1 MIAALVA
8 VATALAA
15 ALVALL
21 VLVRA
26 RTSAAERLGRVVHRF
41 AGESD
46 EPRPGEARLDH
57 NSLDEWITYLES
69 IATTAAM
76 TVNLAERDRARW
88 QLAMNELSVGVVL
101 VDEDGTVCASNAL
114 ADEMMSA
121 RDAMALVGAGVT
133 QLLES
138 AQEGHARSRTVKLTG
153 PPPRVIE
160 ISAHPVASDRHA
172 LGAVA
177 VMADRTEGVRV
188 DDVRRDFVANLSH
201 ELRTPVGA
209 IALLSE
215 TLVCEDDA
223 EVRTR
228 LVDRIGAEADRVRHI
243 IDDLLELSRVELEG
257 SMRQEEVAVVP
268 LLGEAARQ
276 YSEHARKHDVELV
289 WPREHAAS
297 ASASASGSASGSE
310 LGQPE
315 HEQMAQ
321 LVLYADRGQLLRAV
335 GNLVDNAI
343 KYSDPGSEVRLSAAP
358 SSRGDRPPSGVLADA
373 DASVA
378 RIGSDVSP
386 ALAGPGPAGS
396 AAVPEAV
403 ASVAGIGSAG
413 VPKAVASVAG
423 IGSAGVPEAA
433 APDDSRPP
441 EPDGP
446 APFDPDE
453 RAWVDIVVAD
463 EGIGIPADETERV
476 FERFY
481 RVDKARARATG
492 GTGLGLSIV
501 RHVVM
506 NHGGEVTLH
515 TREGVG
521 TTFTLRFPAWPGQA
535 STDGAN
541 T

>member
-8 VATALAA
+8 VAAALAV
-15 ALVALL
+15 ALVAVLLL
-21 VLVRA
+21 VRG
-26 RTSAAERLGRVVHRF
+26 RSSASERLGRVVHRF
-41 AGESD
+41 AGDPEA
-46 EPRPGEARLDH
+46 PRPGEARLDR
-57 NSLDEWITYLES
+57 NSLDDWITYLES
-69 IATTAAM
+69 VATTAAM
-76 TVNLAERDRARW
+76 TANLAERDRARW
-88 QLAMNELSVGVVL
+88 QLAMNELAVGVVL

-138 AQEGHARSRTVKLTG
+138 AREGQARSRTVKLTG

-160 ISAHPVASDRHA
+160 ISGHPVAGDSHA

-188 DDVRRDFVANLSH
+188 DEVRRDFVANLSH

-215 TLVCEDDA
+215 TLAGEDDA
-223 EVRTR
+223 AVRTR
-228 LVDRIGAEADRVRHI
+228 LVDRIGAEADRVSHI

-257 SMRQEEVAVVP
+257 SMRQESVPVVP
-268 LLGEAARQ
+268 LLCEVAHQ
-276 YSEHARKHDVELV
+276 YSEHARKHDVSLV
-289 WPREHAAS
+289 SPDVAE
-297 ASASASGSASGSE
+297 
-310 LGQPE
+310 
-315 HEQMAQ
+315 Q
-321 LVLYADRGQLLRAV
+321 LVLHADRGQLLRAV

-343 KYSDPGSEVRLSAAP
+343 KYSDPGSEVRLSAALG
-358 SSRGDRPPSGVLADA
+358 SQDDRPPSEVPADA
-373 DASVA
+373 D
-378 RIGSDVSP
+378 
-386 ALAGPGPAGS
+386 
-396 AAVPEAV
+396 EQ
-403 ASVAGIGSAG
+403 
-413 VPKAVASVAG
+413 
-423 IGSAGVPEAA
+423 
-433 APDDSRPP
+433 
-441 EPDGP
+441 
-446 APFDPDE
+446 
-453 RAWVDIVVAD
+453 AWVDVVVAD

-506 NHGGEVTLH
+506 NHGGEVMLQ

-521 TTFTLRFPAWPGQA
+521 TTFTLRLPAEQDRA
-535 STDGAN
+535 ST
-541 T
+541 

>member
-69 IATTAAM
+69 IATTAAL

-88 QLAMNELSVGVVL
+88 QLAMNELAVGVVL
-101 VDEDGTVCASNAL
+101 VDEDGAVCASNAL

-121 RDAMALVGAGVT
+121 RDAMALVGAAVT

-138 AQEGHARSRTVKLTG
+138 ARDGQARSRTVKLTG
-153 PPPRVIE
+153 PPPQVIE
-160 ISAHPVASDRHA
+160 IGAHPVASDSHA

-177 VMADRTEGVRV
+177 VMTNRTEGVRV
-188 DDVRRDFVANLSH
+188 DEVRRDFVANLSH

-215 TLVCEDDA
+215 TLAEEDDA
-223 EVRTR
+223 AVRTR
-228 LVDRIGAEADRVRHI
+228 LVDRIGTEAERVRHI

-268 LLGEAARQ
+268 LLGEVAQQ
-276 YSEHARKHDVELV
+276 YSEHARKHDVSLV
-289 WPREHAAS
+289 RPGPDEES
-297 ASASASGSASGSE
+297 A
-310 LGQPE
+310 QI
-315 HEQMAQ
+315 
-321 LVLYADRGQLLRAV
+321 VLQADRGQVLRAV

-343 KYSDPGSEVRLSAAP
+343 KYSDPGSQVRLT
-358 SSRGDRPPSGVLADA
+358 
-373 DASVA
+373 
-378 RIGSDVSP
+378 VSP
-386 ALAGPGPAGS
+386 S
-396 AAVPEAV
+396 ADGER
-403 ASVAGIGSAG
+403 
-413 VPKAVASVAG
+413 
-423 IGSAGVPEAA
+423 
-433 APDDSRPP
+433 AP
-441 EPDGP
+441 
-446 APFDPDE
+446 
-453 RAWVDIVVAD
+453 AWVDIVVAD

-506 NHGGEVTLH
+506 NHGGEVTLR

-521 TTFTLRFPAWPGQA
+521 TTFTLRFPVSGSAVSGSPA
-535 STDGAN
+535 STDRVS

>member
-1 MIAALVA
+1 VIAALVA
-8 VATALAA
+8 VATALAV
-15 ALVALL
+15 ALVAVL

-57 NSLDEWITYLES
+57 NSLDEWISYLES
-69 IATTAAM
+69 IATTVAM

-88 QLAMNELSVGVVL
+88 QLAMNELAVGVVL
-101 VDEDGTVCASNAL
+101 VDEDGTACASNAL

-138 AQEGHARSRTVKLTG
+138 AREGQARSRTVKLTG

-160 ISAHPVASDRHA
+160 IGAHPVASDSHA

-215 TLVCEDDA
+215 TLAEEDDA
-223 EVRTR
+223 AVRAR
-228 LVDRIGAEADRVRHI
+228 LVDRIGTEAERVRHI

-268 LLGEAARQ
+268 LLGEVAQQ
-276 YSEHARKHDVELV
+276 YSEHARKHDVSLV
-289 WPREHAAS
+289 RPGPDDAS
-297 ASASASGSASGSE
+297 A
-310 LGQPE
+310 QI
-315 HEQMAQ
+315 
-321 LVLYADRGQLLRAV
+321 VLQADRGQLLRAV

-343 KYSDPGSEVRLSAAP
+343 KYSDPGSQVRLT
-358 SSRGDRPPSGVLADA
+358 
-373 DASVA
+373 
-378 RIGSDVSP
+378 VSP
-386 ALAGPGPAGS
+386 SADGEQAPAC
-396 AAVPEAV
+396 
-403 ASVAGIGSAG
+403 
-413 VPKAVASVAG
+413 
-423 IGSAGVPEAA
+423 
-433 APDDSRPP
+433 
-441 EPDGP
+441 
-446 APFDPDE
+446 
-453 RAWVDIVVAD
+453 VDIVVAD
-463 EGIGIPADETERV
+463 DGIGIPADETERV

-521 TTFTLRFPAWPGQA
+521 TTFTLRFPVSGSAVSGSTVSGSAVSTDRA
-535 STDGAN
+535 ST
-541 T
+541 

>member
-1 MIAALVA
+1 VIAALVA

-69 IATTAAM
+69 IATTAAL

-88 QLAMNELSVGVVL
+88 QLAMNELAVGVVL
-101 VDEDGTVCASNAL
+101 VDEDGAVCASNAL

-121 RDAMALVGAGVT
+121 RDAMALVGAAVT

-138 AQEGHARSRTVKLTG
+138 ARDGQARSRTVKLTG
-153 PPPRVIE
+153 PPPQVIE
-160 ISAHPVASDRHA
+160 IGAHPVASDSHA

-177 VMADRTEGVRV
+177 VMTNRTEGVRV
-188 DDVRRDFVANLSH
+188 DEVRRDFVANLSH

-215 TLVCEDDA
+215 TLAEEDDA
-223 EVRTR
+223 AVRTR
-228 LVDRIGAEADRVRHI
+228 LVDRIGTEAERVRHI

-268 LLGEAARQ
+268 LLGEVAQQ
-276 YSEHARKHDVELV
+276 YSEHARKHDVSLV
-289 WPREHAAS
+289 RPGPDEES
-297 ASASASGSASGSE
+297 A
-310 LGQPE
+310 QI
-315 HEQMAQ
+315 
-321 LVLYADRGQLLRAV
+321 VLQADRGQVLRAV

-343 KYSDPGSEVRLSAAP
+343 KYSDPGSQVRLT
-358 SSRGDRPPSGVLADA
+358 
-373 DASVA
+373 
-378 RIGSDVSP
+378 VSP
-386 ALAGPGPAGS
+386 S
-396 AAVPEAV
+396 ADGER
-403 ASVAGIGSAG
+403 
-413 VPKAVASVAG
+413 
-423 IGSAGVPEAA
+423 
-433 APDDSRPP
+433 AP
-441 EPDGP
+441 
-446 APFDPDE
+446 
-453 RAWVDIVVAD
+453 AWVDIVVAD

-506 NHGGEVTLH
+506 NHGGEVTLR

-521 TTFTLRFPAWPGQA
+521 TTFTLRFPVSGSAVSGSPA
-535 STDGAN
+535 STDRVS

>member
-8 VATALAA
+8 VSATLAA

-26 RTSAAERLGRVVHRF
+26 RMSAAERLGRVVHRF
-41 AGESD
+41 AGDDPGEGPD
-46 EPRPGEARLDH
+46 GGEGPRPGEARVDL
-57 NSLDEWITYLES
+57 NSLDDWITYLES
-69 IATTAAM
+69 VATTAAM
-76 TVNLAERDRARW
+76 TANLAERDRARW

-177 VMADRTEGVRV
+177 VMADRTDGARV
-188 DDVRRDFVANLSH
+188 DEVRRDFVANLSH

-215 TLVCEDDA
+215 TLAGEDDA
-223 EVRTR
+223 AVRGR
-228 LVDRIGAEADRVRHI
+228 LVDRIGVEAERVRHI

-257 SMRQEEVAVVP
+257 SLQSEAVPAVP
-268 LLGEAARQ
+268 LLCEVAQQ
-276 YSEHARKHDVELV
+276 YSEHARRQGVSLV
-289 WPREHAAS
+289 RPQE
-297 ASASASGSASGSE
+297 SGI
-310 LGQPE
+310 
-315 HEQMAQ
+315 
-321 LVLYADRGQLLRAV
+321 VLQADRGQLMRAV

-343 KYSDPGSEVRLSAAP
+343 KYSDPGSEVHLSVAP
-358 SSRGDRPPSGVLADA
+358 SSHDDRPPTELLADV
-373 DASVA
+373 DAAVA
-378 RIGSDVSP
+378 RIGPAESP
-386 ALAGPGPAGS
+386 SPL
-396 AAVPEAV
+396 
-403 ASVAGIGSAG
+403 G
-413 VPKAVASVAG
+413 VPCEDG
-423 IGSAGVPEAA
+423 QF
-433 APDDSRPP
+433 D
-441 EPDGP
+441 EPSPGLIDESLSGLFDGP
-446 APFDPDE
+446 PSELSEAGEAPNGS
-453 RAWVDIVVAD
+453 AWVDIVVAD
-463 EGIGIPADETERV
+463 SGIGIPADETERV

-521 TTFTLRFPAWPGQA
+521 TTFTLRFPASPSPASPSPA
-535 STDGAN
+535 STDRAS

>member
-8 VATALAA
+8 VSAALAA

-21 VLVRA
+21 VSVRA
-26 RTSAAERLGRVVHRF
+26 RTSASERLGRVVHRF
-41 AGESD
+41 AGETD

-88 QLAMNELSVGVVL
+88 QLAMNELAVGVVL

-138 AQEGHARSRTVKLTG
+138 AREGQARSRTVKLTG
-153 PPPRVIE
+153 PPPQVIE
-160 ISAHPVASDRHA
+160 IGAHPVASDSHA

-215 TLVCEDDA
+215 TLAEEDDA
-223 EVRTR
+223 AVRTR
-228 LVDRIGAEADRVRHI
+228 LVDRIGTEAERVRHL

-268 LLGEAARQ
+268 LLGEVAQQ
-276 YSEHARKHDVELV
+276 YCEHARKHDVSLARPGPE
-289 WPREHAAS
+289 EAS
-297 ASASASGSASGSE
+297 A
-310 LGQPE
+310 QI
-315 HEQMAQ
+315 
-321 LVLYADRGQLLRAV
+321 VLQADRGQLLRAV

-343 KYSDPGSEVRLSAAP
+343 KYSDPGSQVRLT
-358 SSRGDRPPSGVLADA
+358 
-373 DASVA
+373 
-378 RIGSDVSP
+378 VSP
-386 ALAGPGPAGS
+386 S
-396 AAVPEAV
+396 ADGEQ
-403 ASVAGIGSAG
+403 
-413 VPKAVASVAG
+413 
-423 IGSAGVPEAA
+423 
-433 APDDSRPP
+433 AP
-441 EPDGP
+441 
-446 APFDPDE
+446 
-453 RAWVDIVVAD
+453 AWVDIVVAD

-521 TTFTLRFPAWPGQA
+521 TTFTLRFPASPSPDSIGRV
-535 STDGAN
+535 ST
-541 T
+541 

>member
-101 VDEDGTVCASNAL
+101 ADEDGTVCASNAL

-297 ASASASGSASGSE
+297 ASGSASGSESE

-315 HEQMAQ
+315 HEQMAP

-358 SSRGDRPPSGVLADA
+358 SSRGDRPPAGVLADA

-413 VPKAVASVAG
+413 VP
-423 IGSAGVPEAA
+423 EAA
-433 APDDSRPP
+433 APDDPRPP

-463 EGIGIPADETERV
+463 DGIGIPADETERV

-521 TTFTLRFPAWPGQA
+521 TTFTLRFPHGPGRLRR
-535 STDGAN
+535 TGRTHDLGIGGR
-541 T
+541 

>member
-8 VATALAA
+8 VAAALAI
-15 ALVALL
+15 ALVAVLLL
-21 VLVRA
+21 VRG
-26 RTSAAERLGRVVHRF
+26 RSSASERLGRVVHRF
-41 AGESD
+41 AGEG
-46 EPRPGEARLDH
+46 EAPRPGEARLDR
-57 NSLDEWITYLES
+57 NSLDDWITYLES
-69 IATTAAM
+69 VATTAAM
-76 TVNLAERDRARW
+76 TANLAERDRARW
-88 QLAMNELSVGVVL
+88 QLAMNELAVGVVL

-138 AQEGHARSRTVKLTG
+138 AQEGQARSRTVKLTG
-153 PPPRVIE
+153 PPPQVIE
-160 ISAHPVASDRHA
+160 ISGHPVASDSHA

-177 VMADRTEGVRV
+177 VMADRTDGVRV
-188 DDVRRDFVANLSH
+188 DEVRRDFVANLSH

-215 TLVCEDDA
+215 TLAGEDDA
-223 EVRTR
+223 AVRTR

-257 SMRQEEVAVVP
+257 SMRQEPVPVVP
-268 LLGEAARQ
+268 LLCEVAHQ
-276 YSEHARKHDVELV
+276 YSEHARKHDVSLV
-289 WPREHAAS
+289 SPDVAER
-297 ASASASGSASGSE
+297 
-310 LGQPE
+310 
-315 HEQMAQ
+315 
-321 LVLYADRGQLLRAV
+321 LVLHADRGQLLRAV

-358 SSRGDRPPSGVLADA
+358 SSPDDRLPADA
-373 DASVA
+373 DGQV
-378 RIGSDVSP
+378 
-386 ALAGPGPAGS
+386 
-396 AAVPEAV
+396 
-403 ASVAGIGSAG
+403 
-413 VPKAVASVAG
+413 
-423 IGSAGVPEAA
+423 
-433 APDDSRPP
+433 
-441 EPDGP
+441 
-446 APFDPDE
+446 
-453 RAWVDIVVAD
+453 WVDVVVAD

-506 NHGGEVTLH
+506 NHGGEVMLR

-521 TTFTLRFPAWPGQA
+521 TTFTLRLPAEQDRA
-535 STDGAN
+535 ST
-541 T
+541 

>member
-8 VATALAA
+8 VAAALAI
-15 ALVALL
+15 ALVAVLLL
-21 VLVRA
+21 VRG
-26 RTSAAERLGRVVHRF
+26 RSSASERLGRVVHRF
-41 AGESD
+41 AGEG
-46 EPRPGEARLDH
+46 EAPRPGEARLDR
-57 NSLDEWITYLES
+57 NSLDDWITYLES
-69 IATTAAM
+69 VATTAAM
-76 TVNLAERDRARW
+76 TANLAERDRARW
-88 QLAMNELSVGVVL
+88 QLAMNELAVGVVL

-138 AQEGHARSRTVKLTG
+138 AQEGQARSRTVKLTG
-153 PPPRVIE
+153 PPPQVIE
-160 ISAHPVASDRHA
+160 ISGHPVASDSHA

-177 VMADRTEGVRV
+177 VMADRTDGVRV
-188 DDVRRDFVANLSH
+188 DEVRRDFVANLSH

-215 TLVCEDDA
+215 TLAGEDDA
-223 EVRTR
+223 AVRTR

-257 SMRQEEVAVVP
+257 SMRQEPVPVVP
-268 LLGEAARQ
+268 LLGEVAHQ
-276 YSEHARKHDVELV
+276 YSEHARKHDVSLV
-289 WPREHAAS
+289 SPDVV
-297 ASASASGSASGSE
+297 
-310 LGQPE
+310 Q
-315 HEQMAQ
+315 Q
-321 LVLYADRGQLLRAV
+321 LVLHADRGQLLRAV

-358 SSRGDRPPSGVLADA
+358 SSPDDRLPADA
-373 DASVA
+373 DGQV
-378 RIGSDVSP
+378 
-386 ALAGPGPAGS
+386 
-396 AAVPEAV
+396 
-403 ASVAGIGSAG
+403 
-413 VPKAVASVAG
+413 
-423 IGSAGVPEAA
+423 
-433 APDDSRPP
+433 
-441 EPDGP
+441 
-446 APFDPDE
+446 
-453 RAWVDIVVAD
+453 WVDVVVAD

-506 NHGGEVTLH
+506 NHGGEVMLH

-521 TTFTLRFPAWPGQA
+521 TTFTLRLPAEQ
-535 STDGAN
+535 DGAG